1 MITLSI
7 ANFVGFGMAVTTAD
21 SSISFFLFL
30 NCTIQWKKFK
40 KKMSSYSNV
49 KMLNLHYKFLKKYK
63 QTYLRSLVFIKNNL
77 RMINTLLFFKKNDPA
92 VLYCYVFMV
101 ILSRYQIKNFR
112 NNKQKMHV
120 IISSASIQLG
130 SIPLKFRLPL
140 QLGILEHITK

>member
-30 NCTIQWKKFK
+30 NCTIQWKKLK

-140 QLGILEHITK
+140 QLGIREHIPK